1 MLAPGEFRINPSILA
16 ADFANLAAVV
26 AEVGGVT
33 EWLHVDVMDGHFVPN
48 LTIGPPVVASLRRH
62 SNAFFDCH
70 LMVTNPGDLLAGF
83 ARAGANLV
91 TVHAEIGGT
100 ADYVRAIR
108 DLGLSVGLAL
118 NPDTPF
124 AVAEPFLETIDLLL
138 VMTVFPG
145 FGGQPFIADVVPK
158 IALAHAA
165 IQARALAVTIE
176 VDGGIDA
183 TTAALTARAGA
194 RVFVAGQA
202 IFGDPQPTA
211 AVESMKR
218 SVAAALASP
227 TVRRMDQG
235 G

>member
-16 ADFANLAAVV
+16 ADFANLAAAVG
-26 AEVGGVT
+26 EVGGVT

-83 ARAGANLV
+83 AQAGANLV

-124 AVAEPFLETIDLLL
+124 AVAEPFLEAIDLLL
-138 VMTVFPG
+138 LMTVFPG

-158 IALAHAA
+158 IEAAHAA
-165 IQARALAVTIE
+165 IEERGLAVTIE

-183 TTAALTARAGA
+183 TTAAMTATAGA
-194 RVFVAGQA
+194 RVFVAGEA
-202 IFGDPQPTA
+202 IFGDPRPAA
-211 AVESMKR
+211 AVESMRR
-218 SVAAALASP
+218 SVAAALALP
-227 TVRRMDQG
+227 TVRRTDQG

>member
-1 MLAPGEFRINPSILA
+1 
-16 ADFANLAAVV
+16 
-26 AEVGGVT
+26 
-33 EWLHVDVMDGHFVPN
+33 
-48 LTIGPPVVASLRRH
+48 
-62 SNAFFDCH
+62 
-70 LMVTNPGDLLAGF
+70 
-83 ARAGANLV
+83 
-91 TVHAEIGGT
+91 
-100 ADYVRAIR
+100 
-108 DLGLSVGLAL
+108 
-118 NPDTPF
+118 
-124 AVAEPFLETIDLLL
+124 
-138 VMTVFPG
+138 MTVFPG

-158 IALAHAA
+158 IELAHAA
-165 IQARALAVTIE
+165 IEARALAVTIE

-227 TVRRMDQG
+227 TVRQMDQG

>member
-124 AVAEPFLETIDLLL
+124 SVAEPFLGTIDLLL
-138 VMTVFPG
+138 LMTVFPG

-165 IQARALAVTIE
+165 IEARALAVTIE

-183 TTAALTARAGA
+183 TTAAVTAAAGA

-202 IFGDPQPTA
+202 VFGDPRPA
-211 AVESMKR
+211 AVVELMRR

-227 TVRRMDQG
+227 TVRQMDQG